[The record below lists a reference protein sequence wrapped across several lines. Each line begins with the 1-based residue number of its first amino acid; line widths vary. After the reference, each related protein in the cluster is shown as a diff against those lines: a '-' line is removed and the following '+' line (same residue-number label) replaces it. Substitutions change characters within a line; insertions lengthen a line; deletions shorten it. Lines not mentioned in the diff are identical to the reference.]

1 MALQAHGIGS
11 ALVSL
16 AGDMRSLGTKPDG
29 QPWQAGIAHPRQA
42 GQLSASLALN
52 NMALATSGD
61 YERVIVLNGQRYAHL
76 MDPHTGWPVS
86 YWQSV
91 SVQAP
96 SCLVAGSI
104 STLAML
110 MQAQGLAF
118 LQETGLGFLAIG
130 PNGETLQ

>member
-1 MALQAHGIGS
+1 
-11 ALVSL
+11 
-16 AGDMRSLGTKPDG
+16 
-29 QPWQAGIAHPRQA
+29 
-42 GQLSASLALN
+42 
-52 NMALATSGD
+52 MALATSGD

-76 MDPHTGWPVS
+76 MDPHTGWPVGH
-86 YWQSV
+86 WQSV

-118 LQETGLGFLAIG
+118 LQETGLSFLAIG
-130 PNGETLQ
+130 PNGEALQ